1 MGFCLV
7 ALEMRHTCTQHGPD
21 NLHARQAAGAEDAQ
35 EGVVRAAVL
44 LQILPV
50 PLGGIVDGHY
60 VVCRRGKMRA
70 QRLGVQC
77 RAAQAGPRRGAGG
90 AWGGVRARRPARMP
104 AHVPAR
110 GAGARPTMPE
120 PW

>member
-90 AWGGVRARRPARMP
+90 AWGGGACTQAGP
-104 AHVPAR
+104 H
-110 GAGARPTMPE
+110 AGARARSE
-120 PW
+120 ERRVGEECVR